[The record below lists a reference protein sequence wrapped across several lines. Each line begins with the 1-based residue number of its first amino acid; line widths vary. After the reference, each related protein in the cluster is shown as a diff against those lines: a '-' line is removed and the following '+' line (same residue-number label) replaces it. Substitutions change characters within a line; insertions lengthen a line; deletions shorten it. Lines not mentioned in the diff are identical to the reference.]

1 MDVSKVDLFSL
12 FLANCQEVN
21 VHRSNPL
28 FLLCITTLVLSCL
41 SVTSF
46 SATAADVDVKS
57 HQELIAKIRPSVMTI
72 RVNGRDGDAMG
83 LGTGFVIDSAGLI
96 ATNFHV
102 IDEGRPFTV
111 EMASG
116 KRLRVTS
123 VEASDRAN
131 DLVLIRVDPE
141 NETLKAIEF
150 AEPMSCDQGTRVLA
164 FGNPLGL
171 EGSVVEGIV
180 SAQREIEGRMLLQL
194 AMPVEPGN
202 SGGPLVDLD
211 GRVHGIINMK
221 SAIDDNLGF
230 AIPIDQLISLRDHPN
245 PVSIDRWIRLGNMN
259 EESWTTLFGA
269 VWQQRNG
276 HITARGLG
284 NGFGG
289 RSLCLSKSD
298 IPKRPFEISVEV
310 RMDDEAG
317 AAGLVFHSD
326 GQDRH
331 YGFYPSSG
339 RLRLTCFMGP
349 SIYSWQVL
357 KEVASEHYLLDQ
369 WNQLKVRI
377 DNESIRCFVNGQLV
391 IESRDAQ
398 LTHGQVGLAK
408 FRDTKPDFKRFQI
421 GTELPSEALS
431 ESAQKWLGQLD
442 VPSIDLDSLR
452 TEQVQDL
459 GESSELSSRELTRRA
474 VKLEK
479 QAAQF
484 RRIAHDVQRTVTIQR
499 LHKLLEAKPDEQLL
513 QGALLI
519 AALDNPDIDIDAY
532 KIRIEEMAAEVL
544 SELPADATS
553 VQKQVALHRYLF
565 DENGFHGS
573 RSEYY
578 HPANSHLNRV
588 IDDREGLPITMSILY
603 MELGRRLGL
612 RIEGVGLP
620 GHFVVKHVGDEKDD
634 QRNGDQLNGD
644 QLIDVFDRGKL
655 LTRSEAADIVASH
668 ARRPLRDEDLRG
680 STSTEILTRVLNN
693 LLGIAGDGKDAEAM
707 LRYTEGLVAINP
719 GMVDFRMMRA
729 QLRGITGR
737 YTAAREELDW
747 LLENN
752 PPELDRELV
761 ERMRSALPNQK

>member
-1 MDVSKVDLFSL
+1 
-12 FLANCQEVN
+12 
-21 VHRSNPL
+21 
-28 FLLCITTLVLSCL
+28 L

>member
-1 MDVSKVDLFSL
+1 LAVTNLSAIAAENDV
-12 FLANCQEVN
+12 
-21 VHRSNPL
+21 R
-28 FLLCITTLVLSCL
+28 
-41 SVTSF
+41 
-46 SATAADVDVKS
+46 S

-72 RVNGRDGDAMG
+72 RVNGRDGDTKG
-83 LGTGFVIDSAGLI
+83 LGTGFVTDSAGLI

-141 NETLKAIEF
+141 NETLTAIKF
-150 AEPMSCDQGTRVLA
+150 AEPKSCDQGTRVLA

-180 SAQREIEGRMLLQL
+180 SAQREIEGRTLLQL

-230 AIPIDQLISLRDHPN
+230 AIPIDQLINLRDHPN

-259 EESWTTLFGA
+259 EDRWTTLFGS

-298 IPKRPFEISVEV
+298 VPERPFEISVEV

-317 AAGLVFHSD
+317 AAGIVFHSD
-326 GQDRH
+326 GKDRH

-339 RLRLTCFMGP
+339 RLRLTCFKGP
-349 SIYSWQVL
+349 SVYSWQVL
-357 KEVASEHYLLDQ
+357 KEVPSEHYLPDQ

-377 DNESIRCFVNGQLV
+377 DSESIRCFVNGQLV
-391 IESRDAQ
+391 IESRDTQ
-398 LTHGQVGLAK
+398 LTQGQVGLAK
-408 FRDTKPDFKRFQI
+408 FRDTKADFKRFQV

-442 VPSIDLDSLR
+442 VPPIDLDALR
-452 TEQVQDL
+452 TEQVQIL
-459 GESSELSSRELTRRA
+459 GESSELTSRELTRRA
-474 VKLEK
+474 VKLEQ

-484 RRIAHDVQRTVTIQR
+484 RRIAHDVQRTVTLKR
-499 LHKLLEAKPDEQLL
+499 LQKLVETKADEQLL

-519 AALDNPDIDIDAY
+519 AALDNPDIDINAY
-532 KIRIEEMAAEVL
+532 KNRIEEMAAEVL
-544 SELPADATS
+544 SDLPADATS
-553 VQKQVALHRYLF
+553 AQKQVALHRYLF

-603 MELGRRLGL
+603 MELGRQLGL

-620 GHFVVKHVGDEKDD
+620 GHFVVKHVIDEND
-634 QRNGDQLNGD
+634 D

-655 LTRSEAADIVASH
+655 LTRAEAADIVASH

-693 LLGIAGDGKDAEAM
+693 LLGVAGNGKDAEAM
-707 LRYTEGLVAINP
+707 LRYAEGLVALNP
-719 GMVDFRMMRA
+719 DMVDFRMMRA

-761 ERMRSALPNQK
+761 ERMRAALPNQK